1 MTSTLEPKT
10 GQTTPQAPLVGERTS
25 AMMPRIA
32 AVFPDARLTAAD
44 TRPFQVV
51 MARAQG
57 DRIYDVDGHEYLD
70 FHLSSG
76 ALVLGHAYPEVLAA
90 IEAQVRRGGN
100 FGAMNEAAVMLAEK
114 IVAAIPSVEMVKF
127 AVSGTEATLHAIR
140 MARAYTGRD
149 LILRFEGAYHGHLD
163 MVSLSNKLGGL
174 TAEDRHRSPALSP
187 IPDCPG
193 IPKAI
198 QDLCLVASFN
208 DVEGLEAIFG
218 EYGSRIACVIMEPLQ
233 RFIEPDPGFLSAVR
247 RVTTQHGALLIF
259 DEMVTGFRFGL
270 GGAQEHYGVRPDLT
284 TLGKIIGAGYPNGV
298 IGGSSTIMQALFGR
312 ELKHPVYLAGTFA
325 GHAVAAAGGAATLE
339 VLARPDSYPKLFELG
354 ERARAGLR
362 RAIEHNRVPARVYG
376 VGPMFHIAFTDVAV
390 RNARDNLMEDKAMR
404 KRAWDGLLKHGIH
417 ITGGRGFV
425 SLQHSNGTVD
435 EMIERFDA
443 ALHEI
448 GGPEA

>member
-1 MTSTLEPKT
+1 MTSTLEAKT
-10 GQTTPQAPLVGERTS
+10 GQTAAEACALGERTGGLV
-25 AMMPRIA
+25 PRIA

-51 MARAQG
+51 MARGQD
-57 DRIYDVDGHEYLD
+57 DRIYDVDGREYLD

-100 FGAMNEAAVMLAEK
+100 FGAMNEAAVMLAER

-174 TAEDRHRSPALSP
+174 TAEDRHRSPALNP

-198 QDLCLVASFN
+198 QDLCLIASFN
-208 DVEGLEAIFG
+208 DVEGLEAIFA

-247 RVTTQHGALLIF
+247 RVTSKHGALLIF

-284 TLGKIIGAGYPNGV
+284 VLGKIIGAGYPNGA
-298 IGGSSTIMQALFGR
+298 IGGSSAIMRALFGR
-312 ELKHPVYLAGTFA
+312 DQKHPVYLAGTFA
-325 GHAVAAAGGAATLE
+325 GHAVAAAGGATTLD
-339 VLARPDSYPKLFELG
+339 VLGRQGSYAKLFELG

-362 RAIEHNRVPARVYG
+362 RVIEHNRVPARVYG
-376 VGPMFHIAFTDVAV
+376 VGPMFHIAFTDVVV
-390 RNARDNLMEDKAMR
+390 RNARDNLAEDKAMR
-404 KRAWDGLLKHGIH
+404 KRAWDGLLNHGVH

-425 SLQHSNGTVD
+425 SLQHSTRTVD
-435 EMIERFDA
+435 ELIECFDA

-448 GGPEA
+448 